1 VKQTASTGLPGP
13 PGGPWRSPTSAPPGD
28 FCLGTSSDSLIIAR
42 RRSVR
47 CNRPTASISR
57 CIRVATVLLVLAGT
71 WLPGLPTLALAA
83 DQAVSAPSATTAAT
97 DTAVVILP
105 DLIVGAGD
113 HGSADPAQVYLSN
126 VLIEAQDPVAVDDLG
141 PLLPATRVILN
152 SRGESLFMV
161 RGASERHVRIWL
173 DDIPLVVP
181 WDERVDLSLVPVLAV
196 TGSEASR
203 GVVSALDGVG
213 TLAGSVRLRT
223 DPVGADGHRVVVD
236 GAAGQ
241 VDAYR
246 GGLLYRTARGSW
258 DFGAAVARRTRSGVT
273 VPADLDAPYH
283 QTGDVRTNSDL
294 EQTALLIRGGGPLGA
309 GSLNLLVLGTDG
321 AKGVPPETHLD
332 EEARFW
338 RYPLQQRLL
347 AGAALTLPLDHDR
360 QWHLDSAL
368 SADLFRQEIRPYDD
382 DTYTGPPLEPG
393 APLESDHDG
402 TGYGRVRIRRHLG
415 GAAELAAQAETRY
428 TQHRETLTVGGPQQ
442 NYSQWLTSFVAEAS
456 GVALGDWLLTAGG
469 GWEFAATPETGDKPA
484 RAATDA
490 AVAHLDLAYAVT
502 DRSVVHG
509 TASRRS
515 RFPSLREMFSGA
527 LGRFEPNPELRAER
541 QDLFEIGISS
551 RGPGWDLGGA
561 AFASYLDGGIE
572 KVVLPDSAAALY
584 TRVNRT
590 QIRTLGL
597 EALAG
602 WRPSRSL
609 SLTGHYTL
617 LDARVR
623 QGGAYTRP
631 AEDRPNYLAT
641 VTCSYDH
648 RSGIGGAVE
657 WHILGPRHGADPTA
671 PGGLRRLPAQGRWNL
686 RIDYTAY
693 PAPDWLG
700 SIQLY
705 VRFDNVFDQLV
716 TSQVGLPEPG
726 RMVSIGAKLRLGS

>member
-1 VKQTASTGLPGP
+1 MKKTARTGRTDIRDLLDLVARAHP
-13 PGGPWRSPTSAPPGD
+13 PICRCTSA
-28 FCLGTSSDSLIIAR
+28 A
-42 RRSVR
+42 
-47 CNRPTASISR
+47 A
-57 CIRVATVLLVLAGT
+57 VLLVLSGA
-71 WLPGLPTLALAA
+71 WLPGVPTLPVAAAATVGADQATAAA
-83 DQAVSAPSATTAAT
+83 DQTGSTPTPAATTTIA
-97 DTAVVILP
+97 DTAIVVLP
-105 DLIVGAGD
+105 DLIVGAGE
-113 HGSADPAQVYLSN
+113 HGTADPAQVYLSD

-141 PLLPATRVILN
+141 PLLPATRVVVN

-196 TGSEASR
+196 TGSDASR

-223 DPVGADGHRVVVD
+223 EPVGADEQRVVVD
-236 GAAGQ
+236 GAIGQ

-246 GGLLYRTARGSW
+246 GSLLYRTVHGNW
-258 DFGAAVARRTRSGVT
+258 DFGAAVTHRSRSGVT
-273 VPADLDAPYH
+273 VPTDLDASYH
-283 QTGDVRTNSDL
+283 QTGDIRTNSDL
-294 EQTALLIRGGGPLGA
+294 EQTALLVRGGGPLGS
-309 GSLNLLVLGTDG
+309 GSLNLLLLGTDG

-332 EEARFW
+332 EAARFW
-338 RYPLQQRLL
+338 RYPLQRRLL
-347 AGAALTLPLDHDR
+347 VGAALALPLDDR
-360 QWHLDSAL
+360 RRWHLDSAL

-402 TGYGRVRIRRHLG
+402 TGYGRARVRRHLG
-415 GAAELAAQAETRY
+415 GAAELAAQAEARY
-428 TQHRETLTVGGPQQ
+428 TQHRESLTVDGPQQ

-456 GVALGDWLLTAGG
+456 GVALGGWLLTAGG
-469 GWEFAATPETGDKPA
+469 GWEFATTPETGDKPP

-490 AVAHLDLAYAVT
+490 AVAHIDLAHAVAG
-502 DRSVVHG
+502 RSVVHG
-509 TASRRS
+509 TVSRRS

-527 LGRFEPNPELRAER
+527 LGRFEPNPNLQPER
-541 QDLFEIGISS
+541 QDLFEIGLSS
-551 RGPGWDLGGA
+551 RGSGWDLGGT
-561 AFASYLDGGIE
+561 AFASYLDGAIE
-572 KVVLPDSAAALY
+572 KVVLPDSATALY
-584 TRVNRT
+584 TRVNRA

-602 WRPSRSL
+602 WRPLRGL

-623 QGGAYTRP
+623 QDGAYTQP

-641 VTCSYDH
+641 ITCSYDH

-657 WHILGPRHGADPTA
+657 WHILGPRHSADPTA

-686 RIDYTAY
+686 RLDYTAY
-693 PAPDWLG
+693 PAADWLD
-700 SIQLY
+700 SAQLY
-705 VRFDNVFDQLV
+705 VRLDNLFDQLIE
-716 TSQVGLPEPG
+716 SQVGLPEPG
-726 RMVSIGAKLRLGS
+726 RTISLGAKLRLAG